1 MKNYFEFTTFS
12 NYGWGT
18 SKSKYEMKKKNNQLM
33 FLFDFELP
41 ILEVP
46 NS

>member
-1 MKNYFEFTTFS
+1 MDEELQNQNMK
-12 NYGWGT
+12 W
-18 SKSKYEMKKKNNQLM
+18 KKKNNQLM